1 MIQADNKEGNT
12 TFGRINSGRKSMW
25 GNAYSGIDGNINRL
39 IDILE
44 KYASEME
51 KPDIVEIEKNIASL
65 KQQMDGV
72 MLMLQGAW
80 SAEDI
85 YSAFCNM
92 SNSYYNVNEGF
103 EELYDNAVK
112 MGILDEHAILE
123 DLADDST
130 KGAEEWSEYLHG
142 QLDEFVRNALN
153 QMQEINMLPH
163 THPQKEKD
171 FEL

>member
-1 MIQADNKEGNT
+1 MIQADNNEEST
-12 TFGRINSGRKSMW
+12 TFGRINSGRKDMW

-92 SNSYYNVNEGF
+92 SNSYYNVKEGF

-130 KGAEEWSEYLHG
+130 EDAEKWSTYLHEKI
-142 QLDEFVRNALN
+142 DEHVRNALN

-163 THPQKEKD
+163 EHPQKEED

>member
-1 MIQADNKEGNT
+1 
-12 TFGRINSGRKSMW
+12 
-25 GNAYSGIDGNINRL
+25 
-39 IDILE
+39 
-44 KYASEME
+44 ME

-92 SNSYYNVNEGF
+92 SNSYYNVKEGF

-123 DLADDST
+123 DLADDSRRCR
-130 KGAEEWSEYLHG
+130 KMEHVPS
-142 QLDEFVRNALN
+142 
-153 QMQEINMLPH
+153 
-163 THPQKEKD
+163 
-171 FEL
+171 